1 MSAIALRIHMVKH
14 GAVITGDTGPDH
26 FGLKVF
32 YIWSNLTPQDFA
44 RGCGLK
50 DLVKRKGKVL
60 GDRQILYYAYKLFGM
75 LEAIGDWKT
84 PTLLNAPR
92 IMAKCNVYHFK
103 RFPFSLGRD
112 IELGTAVPIY
122 FTVFPVARDN
132 KVIQKIERDVESLIQ
147 DLVPILYILHGKPDI
162 DRWNC
167 MLSEIESEFATKKS
181 KNKEGQECRR
191 LCMSLSDKFREYFTK
206 TRL

>member
-1 MSAIALRIHMVKH
+1 MSTIAVTSHMVEH

-32 YIWSNLTPQDFA
+32 YIWSNLTPQDFI
-44 RGCGLK
+44 RSCGLR
-50 DLVKRKGKVL
+50 DLVKRKGRVL
-60 GDRQILYYAYKLFGM
+60 GDRQILYYAYKLYGM

-84 PTLLNAPR
+84 PKLLNAPR

-103 RFPFSLGRD
+103 RFPFALGLD
-112 IELGTAVPIY
+112 SKNVNAAPLY
-122 FTVFPVARDN
+122 FTIFPVARDN
-132 KVIQKIERDVESLIQ
+132 KIIQKIEQDVESLIQ
-147 DLVPILYILHGKPDI
+147 DLVPVLYILHGKLDI

-167 MLSEIESEFATKKS
+167 MISEIESEFATKKT
-181 KNKEGQECRR
+181 KNKETQECRR
-191 LCMSLSDKFREYFTK
+191 LCMSLSDKLREYFTK